1 MGGGGEGVEEAEEA
15 RAILRVEEITIEE
28 GVESR
33 EEVRIVEIVIPDE
46 RPETI
51 EAQECND
58 ALLVDR
64 VLEKIHQ
71 KDGVGHMRDEARVC
85 DEEGAL
91 ALVLGEGKLEK
102 GEPSGLEGAAMRLK
116 RKQGVNAILLRGLL
130 LLRLR
135 AGRPIPIVVLG
146 LVLGAEKGSD
156 INVSRALA
164 PADCAGRA
172 GVAAVIFGGSGWALQ
187 NSSISLAA
195 VGIVEIPSK
204 IANALPVSSRTPAG
218 SVACASILFF
228 F

>member
-51 EAQECND
+51 EAQKCND

-71 KDGVGHMRDEARVC
+71 KDGVGHMRDDARVC

-91 ALVLGEGKLEK
+91 VLVLGEGKLEK
-102 GEPSGLEGAAMRLK
+102 GEPSGLEDAAMRLK

-135 AGRPIPIVVLG
+135 VGRPIPIVILG
-146 LVLGAEKGSD
+146 LVLGAEKGAISTCRERWRR
-156 INVSRALA
+156 RAA
-164 PADCAGRA
+164 RGGRA
-172 GVAAVIFGGSGWALQ
+172 WR
-187 NSSISLAA
+187 
-195 VGIVEIPSK
+195 P
-204 IANALPVSSRTPAG
+204 
-218 SVACASILFF
+218 
-228 F
+228 

>member
-51 EAQECND
+51 EAQKCND

-91 ALVLGEGKLEK
+91 VLVLGEGKLEK

-135 AGRPIPIVVLG
+135 AGRPIPIVILG

-164 PADCAGRA
+164 PAGCAGRA
-172 GVAAVIFGGSGWALQ
+172 DVAAVIFGGSGWALQ

-218 SVACASILFF
+218 SVACASIFF

>member
-1 MGGGGEGVEEAEEA
+1 
-15 RAILRVEEITIEE
+15 
-28 GVESR
+28 
-33 EEVRIVEIVIPDE
+33 
-46 RPETI
+46 
-51 EAQECND
+51 
-58 ALLVDR
+58 
-64 VLEKIHQ
+64 
-71 KDGVGHMRDEARVC
+71 
-85 DEEGAL
+85 
-91 ALVLGEGKLEK
+91 
-102 GEPSGLEGAAMRLK
+102 MRLK
-116 RKQGVNAILLRGLL
+116 RKQGVNAILLRSLL

-135 AGRPIPIVVLG
+135 AGRPIPIVILG

-164 PADCAGRA
+164 PAGRA

-218 SVACASILFF
+218 SVACASIFF